1 MISKQPTFFLRKPDT
16 LSLLYNLDE
25 KSEERGKQLTVSI
38 LSGFRLHSTPELLE
52 EGDFWQP
59 VKELDAVPFDL
70 GMPKPAGEF
79 LVAGTCY
86 SPDGQSTLACPVRA
100 KVGSVTKNLLAFGDR
115 WWISNTK
122 VTFPVPFKSMD
133 LGWERSFGGTPG
145 YDNPLGRGLEPVLCP
160 DGKERKPLPNI
171 QHPDR
176 LLRSPFEQQ
185 DPVGF
190 GPEGL
195 DWPSRRALAGSLN
208 DTWLAH
214 RWPKPPSDAS
224 PQLSHLAPPDQR
236 FPDFLQGDESIRL
249 HNMHPERSLIESQL
263 PGRRCR
269 CFLGNRSADQTFLEM
284 QCHLDTL
291 WLFPNHETGILI
303 WRAGLA
309 ELPAWNTEEFYL
321 AASLEPLTEAPQK
334 AASCYRAIIPLSPLS
349 EAEAKTESTAT
360 TEPKPDSS
368 SESDKE
374 KRAESEQ
381 KGTTPQVDP
390 VAAAIAE
397 KTAAAKAKLTPL
409 LASFGISA
417 DELLGQS
424 ATAQAGQGAQSLTP
438 AHLAQRSAHLHK
450 ELDKMLLRTGL
461 TQKDIQ
467 LDDVAQVAKPKKKAD
482 AARIATAIAAMKS
495 FGIEDEA
502 LFAEMRTLEQQ
513 AEQVKTAEQKKRP
526 DRTGSHLPLT
536 AVMTRDEVIDAYTR
550 GESLAGMNLSGLD
563 LSGLVL
569 DQADFRGA
577 VLEGV
582 NFTQTSLQGADC
594 REALLNNADCTHAI
608 LTNCNLQDCVAT
620 KMLAVGAN
628 FSGADLSKSR
638 FDTSDFSRA
647 RLTKVKASRAKFAAC
662 MLTEVDARN
671 ADMEQAVFKGADLT
685 AIHCTGTNLRR
696 TNFNRALLDR
706 ANFSDSNLEGAWF
719 AEAEGDETLFCRAKL
734 SRSKCNSTTLANA
747 DFSEAEMVQLAWSE
761 SIFLDAIMRHGILD
775 QAMLA
780 QCDFRRAD
788 FSRTS
793 LKQANL
799 MYSDLRQSSFYKSNA
814 FKVRFRHAHLEE
826 SNCCDANFYGADLY
840 KASLQK
846 TLLDG
851 TNLDA
856 TLFAVQFPI

>member
-1 MISKQPTFFLRKPDT
+1 MKQPIFFLRKPET
-16 LSLLYNLDE
+16 LSLLYHLDE
-25 KSEERGKQLTVSI
+25 ESRDRENQQLTVTM
-38 LSGFRLHSTPELLE
+38 LAGFRLDPKPELLE

-79 LVAGTCY
+79 LVAGTCHA
-86 SPDGQSTLACPVRA
+86 PDNQSTLACPVRA
-100 KVGSVTKNLLAFGDR
+100 KVGSVAKNLLVFGDR
-115 WWISNTK
+115 WWISNNK

-133 LGWERSFGGTPG
+133 LSWERSFGGAPE
-145 YDNPLGRGLEPVLCP
+145 YDNPLGRGLHPVLCL

-176 LLRSPFEQQ
+176 VLASPFEQQ
-185 DPVGF
+185 YPVGF

-195 DWPSRRALAGSLN
+195 DWPSRRALTGSLN
-208 DTWLAH
+208 DTWLAQ
-214 RWPKPPSDAS
+214 RWPKPPQNAS
-224 PQLSHLAPPDQR
+224 PLLSHLAPQDQH
-236 FPDFLQGDESIRL
+236 FSDFLQGDESIRL

-284 QCHLDTL
+284 QCNLDTL
-291 WLFPNHETGILI
+291 WLFPQHDTGILI

-309 ELPAWNTEEFYL
+309 ELPEWDTEEYYL
-321 AASLEPLTEAPQK
+321 AASLEPMAEPPEE
-334 AASCYRAIIPLSPLS
+334 AASCYRAIIPLTSLAESKAS
-349 EAEAKTESTAT
+349 EPES
-360 TEPKPDSS
+360 DSL
-368 SESDKE
+368 SESDE
-374 KRAESEQ
+374 KITAKSE
-381 KGTTPQVDP
+381 KKDAAPQVDP

-424 ATAQAGQGAQSLTP
+424 AVAQTGQGAQSLTP

-461 TQKDIQ
+461 TSKDIQ

-502 LFAEMRTLEQQ
+502 LFAEMRALEQQ

-526 DRTGSHLPLT
+526 DRTGSHLPCT

-608 LTNCNLQDCVAT
+608 LTNCNLQNCVAT

-671 ADMEQAVFKGADLT
+671 ADMERAVFKGADLT
-685 AIHCTGTNLRR
+685 AIHCTGTNLHR

-734 SRSKCNSTTLANA
+734 SRSKCNSTTLSNA

-799 MYSDLRQSSFYKSNA
+799 MYSDLRQSSLYKSNA
-814 FKVRFRHAHLEE
+814 FKARFRHTHLEE